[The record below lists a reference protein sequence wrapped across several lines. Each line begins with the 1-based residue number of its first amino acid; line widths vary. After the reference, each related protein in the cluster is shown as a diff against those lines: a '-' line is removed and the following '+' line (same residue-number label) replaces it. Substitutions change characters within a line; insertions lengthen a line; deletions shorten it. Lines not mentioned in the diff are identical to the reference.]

1 MKKKLPSL
9 CLALVASLFLAGCT
23 TTITNLTAST
33 QKRSPTGL
41 YPVEVE
47 LDTREQCLKEET
59 LAPYVLVG
67 TQSYPMQ
74 HTLML
79 KNRWEAVVP
88 VPGNVEYVNYRFK
101 FNYDTRSI
109 GKPTPGSKLSGPFQF
124 QILDK

>member
-1 MKKKLPSL
+1 MKKKSL
-9 CLALVASLFLAGCT
+9 CVALSASLFLTGCT

-33 QKRSPTGL
+33 QKRSPNGL

-47 LDTREQCLKEET
+47 FDNHEQRIKEDTLQ
-59 LAPYVLVG
+59 PYVLVG
-67 TQSYPMQ
+67 AQTFPMQ

-101 FNYDTRSI
+101 FNYDTRSV
-109 GKPTPGSKLSGPFQF
+109 GKPVPGSKLSGPFQF

>member
-1 MKKKLPSL
+1 MKKKSL
-9 CLALVASLFLAGCT
+9 CVALFASLFLTGCT

-33 QKRSPTGL
+33 QKRSPNGL

-47 LDTREQCLKEET
+47 FDTREQCIKEDT
-59 LAPYVLVG
+59 LQPYVLLG
-67 TQSYPMQ
+67 AQTFPMQ

-101 FNYDTRSI
+101 FNYDTRCV
-109 GKPTPGSKLSGPFQF
+109 GKPLPGSKLSGPFQF